1 MLTVAHCTLAAVW
14 NLVVGLVGFASGL
27 KELRPV
33 GLDRQWRVGAPLWS
47 LVANAHVDES
57 RLKYGMECCLM
68 HNLAYMQ
75 VTEVGRRPVFGVRT
89 LLAK

>member
-1 MLTVAHCTLAAVW
+1 MLTVAHCRQAAVW

-27 KELRPV
+27 EELPLV
-33 GLDRQWRVGAPLWS
+33 GLGRQWRLGAPLWS

-68 HNLAYMQ
+68 HSLAYMQ
-75 VTEVGRRPVFGVRT
+75 VMEVGRRPVFGARA